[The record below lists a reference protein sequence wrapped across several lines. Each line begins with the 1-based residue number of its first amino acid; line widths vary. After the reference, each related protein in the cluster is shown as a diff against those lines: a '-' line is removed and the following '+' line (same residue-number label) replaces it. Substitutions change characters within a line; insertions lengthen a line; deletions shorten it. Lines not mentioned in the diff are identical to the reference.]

1 MSIQIGDFRFTPSVL
16 PTIAGGSLLVLFL
29 SLGNWQLDR
38 ADEKRTILQTYQ
50 QRIQQTAG
58 ELSLPIIEPEQWR
71 YRKVRLSGRFDN
83 ERQLLLDNQ
92 VSRGQVGLNV
102 LTPFKLRY
110 QEQIVLIDRGWLP
123 LGNDRSQLPDIKVTA
138 EVVTLEGTIYTPYKK
153 GLRLGELD
161 ERNAHSWPRL
171 IQYLDFDEISQRLGY
186 PIAPL
191 TIRLDPASS
200 LGYHREW
207 PPIPITPDTHT
218 AYAIQWFT
226 LAGVLIIIYL
236 TLSLKRNNAS
246 V

>member
-1 MSIQIGDFRFTPSVL
+1 MSIQIGDFHFTPSVL
-16 PTIAGGSLLVLFL
+16 PTVAAGCLLVLFL
-29 SLGNWQLDR
+29 SLGNWQLNR

-50 QRIQQTAG
+50 QRIQQTAS
-58 ELSLPIIEPEQWR
+58 ELPLPIIEPEHWR
-71 YRKVRLSGRFDN
+71 YRKVKLSGRFDN
-83 ERQLLLDNQ
+83 EKQFLLDNQ

-102 LTPFKLRY
+102 LTPLKLRY
-110 QEQIVLIDRGWLP
+110 QEQLVLIDRGWLP
-123 LGNDRSQLPDIKVTA
+123 LGNHRSQLPDINVTA

-161 ERNAHSWPRL
+161 EGNTHGWPRL

-191 TIRLDPASS
+191 TIRLDPASP

-207 PPIPITPDTHT
+207 PPVPITPDTHT

-236 TLSLKRNNAS
+236 ALSLNRKNAS
-246 V
+246 A